1 MLTLAH
7 GCSCDVCAEEYGP
20 HRLPHSIPCGH
31 VLCASCCT
39 NIVEKTSSRHPP
51 SCPFCREHFSSDQI
65 RMIRMDFTTSGW
77 STPRRFPTIET
88 NYGINSEVLARRTER
103 LLSTTDGL
111 SRTRLEARRLE
122 DKVAKVAAKKC
133 SVEEVSALHKE
144 LEDWLLAE
152 KDDQTSSLYLSAAL
166 LRAIL
171 VNHMAHAE
179 ASKSAK
185 EKESSYKK
193 QIAELEHSNER
204 LDSELRRQ
212 RLQYTQKSQE
222 CQLLRAEISQLKS
235 LATTL
240 GASPTRFPQSTPIVE
255 EPPSPPTSP
264 SPYSPA
270 QTPISRFHS
279 RSASMSS
286 RPTTPAATPMMPS
299 RSHTPAVAP
308 SPPRSHTPSLRASS
322 QTPTPSMRS
331 YTPGPNVPPVPS
343 IPTRYAATPTPTR
356 SYTPA
361 PLVPP
366 KPRRLSQSSPPK
378 MARSM
383 SEEKAEAHER
393 WLPPELA
400 NDPSKLQRGFSSSA
414 YAASRLRDLNLG
426 TKSPAPY

>member
-1 MLTLAH
+1 
-7 GCSCDVCAEEYGP
+7 
-20 HRLPHSIPCGH
+20 
-31 VLCASCCT
+31 
-39 NIVEKTSSRHPP
+39 
-51 SCPFCREHFSSDQI
+51 
-65 RMIRMDFTTSGW
+65 MDFTTSGW

-212 RLQYTQKSQE
+212 
-222 CQLLRAEISQLKS
+222 LKS

-308 SPPRSHTPSLRASS
+308 SPPRSHTRSLRASS